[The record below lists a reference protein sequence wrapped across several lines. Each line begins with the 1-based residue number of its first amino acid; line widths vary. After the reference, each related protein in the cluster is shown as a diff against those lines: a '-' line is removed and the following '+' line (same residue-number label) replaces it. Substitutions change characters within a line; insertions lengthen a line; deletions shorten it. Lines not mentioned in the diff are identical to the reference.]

1 MIPLVSTR
9 STQNIMAIFLACKQ
23 NKGVADKGP
32 LSYGCLVINPNTFR
46 KRELFEL
53 TFKSE

>member
-9 STQNIMAIFLACKQ
+9 STQNIMATFLACKQ

-32 LSYGCLVINPNTFR
+32 LSYGCLVINPNAFR